1 MRRAVER
8 AAEHGV
14 DWWTW
19 RVVLSRDIPDGLAQ
33 VRSTWSFIDLYEA
46 HVVLDTLE
54 ELRPEPGQEKR

>member
-1 MRRAVER
+1 MER

-19 RVVLSRDIPDGLAQ
+19 RVVLANEIPDGLAEL
-33 VRSTWSFIDLYEA
+33 RTTWTFSDLYEA

-54 ELRPEPGQEKR
+54 ALRPEPGGEKR